1 MSSSNTFADSL
12 LSSALRNVALSP
24 IAQAGQLAEKL
35 RSEGRDII
43 SLTSGEPDFDTPEP
57 IKRAAVEALA
67 AGKTKYTP
75 TSGTKALRQAVADHY
90 SAKLGQ
96 RFGIDEVIV
105 SNGGKQVIF
114 NAYKATLDEGDEVIL
129 PSPYWSTFIG
139 AIQINRGKPVAVA
152 TTQANDF
159 TLTGEQLEQA
169 ITPRTKWLLINS
181 PSNPTGAIYSRA
193 RLLELAEV
201 LRRHPHVLVML
212 DEIYEHIV
220 FAPEGAPSLLEVA
233 PDLRHRILVVNGV
246 SKTYAMTGWRVGWA
260 LAPARLVKALEAVQS
275 QVSSAP
281 SSVGQAAALAALSGV
296 AGDFLAASREAYR
309 ERAAFVADQFNR
321 IEGLS
326 VYPPKGSFFAWLDC
340 SALLGRYRPDG
351 KVLTTDQDVAEWFL
365 ENGVALVA
373 GHAHGQSPFI
383 RLSFAASLNDLQRA
397 HARLADA
404 VALLEL
410 APRAHEETTI
420 AVTAL

>member
-139 AIQINRGKPVAVA
+139 AIQINRGKPVVVA

-159 TLTGEQLEQA
+159 TPVSYTHLTL
-169 ITPRTKWLLINS
+169 PTK
-181 PSNPTGAIYSRA
+181 A
-193 RLLELAEV
+193 
-201 LRRHPHVLVML
+201 
-212 DEIYEHIV
+212 
-220 FAPEGAPSLLEVA
+220 
-233 PDLRHRILVVNGV
+233 
-246 SKTYAMTGWRVGWA
+246 
-260 LAPARLVKALEAVQS
+260 
-275 QVSSAP
+275 
-281 SSVGQAAALAALSGV
+281 
-296 AGDFLAASREAYR
+296 
-309 ERAAFVADQFNR
+309 
-321 IEGLS
+321 
-326 VYPPKGSFFAWLDC
+326 
-340 SALLGRYRPDG
+340 
-351 KVLTTDQDVAEWFL
+351 
-365 ENGVALVA
+365 
-373 GHAHGQSPFI
+373 
-383 RLSFAASLNDLQRA
+383 
-397 HARLADA
+397 
-404 VALLEL
+404 
-410 APRAHEETTI
+410 
-420 AVTAL
+420 